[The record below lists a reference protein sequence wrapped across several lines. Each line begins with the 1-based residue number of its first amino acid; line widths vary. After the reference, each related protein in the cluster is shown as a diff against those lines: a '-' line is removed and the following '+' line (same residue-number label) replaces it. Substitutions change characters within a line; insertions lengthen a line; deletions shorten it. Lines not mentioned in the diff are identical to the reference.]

1 MVEFILNG
9 KNLSEDDLNLLVCR
23 DNLLNETELKL
34 FVGNEEISI
43 NDENAEIS
51 VSINVTSDDDLET
64 IYENSQDIQS
74 STETIQRAY
83 GIIKNELDNI
93 KEKYQNLHE
102 QYIELCNTIVYENN
116 QSDSV

>member
-1 MVEFILNG
+1 MIEFILNG
-9 KNLSEDDLNLLVCR
+9 KDISKDDLNILICK
-23 DNLLNETELKL
+23 DNILNEMELKL
-34 FVGNEEISI
+34 FVGNEEIYI

-51 VSINVTSDDDLET
+51 VSINVTSDDDLEM
-64 IYENSQDIQS
+64 IYEDSKDIQS

>member
-1 MVEFILNG
+1 MIWN
-9 KNLSEDDLNLLVCR
+9 SR
-23 DNLLNETELKL
+23 WQRHQPA
-34 FVGNEEISI
+34 EISI
-43 NDENAEIS
+43 DDKNAEIS

-64 IYENSQDIQS
+64 IYENSQEIQS

-102 QYIELCNTIVYENN
+102 QYIELCNTIVYEIN
-116 QSDSV
+116 QSDSE

>member
-9 KNLSEDDLNLLVCR
+9 KNLSEDDLNILICK
-23 DNLLNETELKL
+23 DGITKETELKI
-34 FVGNEEISI
+34 FVGNEELCVT
-43 NDENAEIS
+43 DETAEIS
-51 VSINVTSDDDLET
+51 ISINVTSDDNLET
-64 IYENSQDIQS
+64 IYQDSQDIQS

-93 KEKYQNLHE
+93 KEKYANLHE
-102 QYIELCNTIVYENN
+102 QYIELCNTIMYENN